1 MRYEEQEFLKALD
14 LSYSYRLAKQMEKPR
29 TNPVLGFRTAG
40 SKAEFETGELLV
52 REMKEIGLKDVT
64 KDRVE
69 VDVWEFHHALLSFQ
83 DQEGKEYRFQLGAYQ
98 TQFDTHGPREF
109 SVVYVGKGTARDYEG
124 LDVRGKLVLADIN
137 QRDEWWINFPV
148 YQAKLKGAAALI
160 AVQNQGYGE
169 VDDHALNAQDIAG
182 PADAPAFS
190 ISRADA
196 QILKKELERG
206 EIRVSFDAKSLV
218 REKGETYNIIGR
230 IPGRNTK
237 KSILLS
243 AHYDSYFSGFQDDN
257 TAVAMMLGIARALI
271 KSGYRPKYNLI
282 FCAMAAEEWGVIGSK
297 YDWSTGAYEEIFTAR
312 PQWRGQVIA
321 DLNFELPAYAHGRKD
336 GLRCTY
342 EYRRFLKDFVKR
354 ISPDATAYPDGIQ
367 VLSPI
372 ETWSDDFS
380 MAIGGIPSMVND
392 FASGEFM
399 ETHYH
404 SQFDNEEFYD
414 EKVYRFHHELYGRLV
429 LELDRL
435 AVVPLDFSRL
445 FRAIRDSEDSCLWQ
459 RAEADGRE
467 LLKEAK
473 EKEELGRKLYDR
485 IMDVNRRYQELPD
498 GGEEGE
504 RFFAALEPLQEKLLY
519 AFFKEQDYF
528 VRLNWHDEVLFPQ
541 QAVRRNLEAIYGA
554 LDCLEQG
561 DAEGCLEKLYSIDN
575 NRYAFEFEREVFD
588 YFTQYVLNQ
597 PADRLKWGSGRII
610 RHENLF
616 SLVEGLK
623 KYLEEKEGQPEK
635 RQGERQ
641 KLQRQLE
648 QAAENQAAC
657 YRDDIRYMTE
667 AVRKMGALL
676 AECDQAISGTK
687 SS

>member
-342 EYRRFLKDFVKR
+342 EYRCFLKDFVKR

-597 PADRLKWGSGRII
+597 PADRLKWGAGRII

-635 RQGERQ
+635 RRKEWQ

-676 AECDQAISGTK
+676 AECDQAISGAK

>member
-342 EYRRFLKDFVKR
+342 EYRCFLKDFVKR

-554 LDCLEQG
+554 LDCLERG

-635 RQGERQ
+635 RQEERQ
-641 KLQRQLE
+641 KLRRQLE

-676 AECDQAISGTK
+676 AECDQAISGAK

>member
-342 EYRRFLKDFVKR
+342 EYRCFLKDFVKR

-597 PADRLKWGSGRII
+597 PADRLKWGAGRII

-635 RQGERQ
+635 RQGELQ
-641 KLQRQLE
+641 KLRRQLE

-676 AECDQAISGTK
+676 AECDQAISGAK

>member
-342 EYRRFLKDFVKR
+342 EYRCFLKDFVKR

-435 AVVPLDFSRL
+435 AVAPLDFSRL

-504 RFFAALEPLQEKLLY
+504 RFFAAFEPLQEKLLY

-597 PADRLKWGSGRII
+597 PADRLKWGAGRII

-616 SLVEGLK
+616 SLVESLK

>member
-635 RQGERQ
+635 RRKERQ

-676 AECDQAISGTK
+676 AECDQAISGAK

>member
-342 EYRRFLKDFVKR
+342 EYRCFLKDFVKR

-575 NRYAFEFEREVFD
+575 NRYAFEFERAVFD

-597 PADRLKWGSGRII
+597 PADRLKWGAGRII
-610 RHENLF
+610 RHKNLF
-616 SLVEGLK
+616 SLVESLK

-635 RQGERQ
+635 RQEERQ
-641 KLQRQLE
+641 KLRRQLE

-676 AECDQAISGTK
+676 AECDQAISGAK

>member
-342 EYRRFLKDFVKR
+342 EYRCFLKDFVKR

-597 PADRLKWGSGRII
+597 PADRLKWGAGRII

-635 RQGERQ
+635 RQEERQ
-641 KLQRQLE
+641 KLRRQLE
-648 QAAENQAAC
+648 QAAENQTAC

-676 AECDQAISGTK
+676 AECDQAISGAK

>member
-342 EYRRFLKDFVKR
+342 EYRCFLKDFVKR

-597 PADRLKWGSGRII
+597 PADRLKWGAGRII

-635 RQGERQ
+635 RQEERQ
-641 KLQRQLE
+641 KLRRQLE

-676 AECDQAISGTK
+676 AECDQAISGAK

>member
-342 EYRRFLKDFVKR
+342 EYRCFLKDFVKR

-485 IMDVNRRYQELPD
+485 IMDVNRRYQELPY

-597 PADRLKWGSGRII
+597 PADRLKWGAGRII

-616 SLVEGLK
+616 SLVESLK

-635 RQGERQ
+635 RQEERQ

-676 AECDQAISGTK
+676 AECDQAISGAK

>member
-109 SVVYVGKGTARDYEG
+109 SMVYVGKGTARDYEG
-124 LDVRGKLVLADIN
+124 LDVRGKLVLSDIN

-342 EYRRFLKDFVKR
+342 EYRCFLKDFVKR

-597 PADRLKWGSGRII
+597 PADRLKWGAGRII

-616 SLVEGLK
+616 SLVESLK

-635 RQGERQ
+635 RRKERQ

-676 AECDQAISGTK
+676 AECDQAISGAK

>member
-342 EYRRFLKDFVKR
+342 EYRCFLKDFVKR

-435 AVVPLDFSRL
+435 AVAPLDFSRL

>member
-342 EYRRFLKDFVKR
+342 EYRCFLKDFVKR

-597 PADRLKWGSGRII
+597 PADRLKWGAGRII

-635 RQGERQ
+635 RRKERQ

-676 AECDQAISGTK
+676 AECDQAISGAK

>member
-206 EIRVSFDAKSLV
+206 EIQVSFDAKSLV

-282 FCAMAAEEWGVIGSK
+282 FCAMDAEEWGVIGSK

-312 PQWRGQVIA
+312 PKWRGQVIA

-342 EYRRFLKDFVKR
+342 EYRCFLKDFVKR

-445 FRAIRDSEDSCLWQ
+445 FRAIQDSEDSCLWQ

-504 RFFAALEPLQEKLLY
+504 RFF
-519 AFFKEQDYF
+519 
-528 VRLNWHDEVLFPQ
+528 
-541 QAVRRNLEAIYGA
+541 
-554 LDCLEQG
+554 
-561 DAEGCLEKLYSIDN
+561 
-575 NRYAFEFEREVFD
+575 
-588 YFTQYVLNQ
+588 
-597 PADRLKWGSGRII
+597 
-610 RHENLF
+610 F
-616 SLVEGLK
+616 SF
-623 KYLEEKEGQPEK
+623 
-635 RQGERQ
+635 
-641 KLQRQLE
+641 
-648 QAAENQAAC
+648 
-657 YRDDIRYMTE
+657 
-667 AVRKMGALL
+667 
-676 AECDQAISGTK
+676 
-687 SS
+687 